1 MLVVGEG
8 AGCAVVGLLV
18 GVDVAVGRVVGAAGR
33 VELVARGAVGRSA
46 RTVETGPSWPFT
58 SAATPMRIASDSQ
71 MNRAD
76 VSRT

>member
-1 MLVVGEG
+1 MVGEG
-8 AGCAVVGLLV
+8 AGCVVVGLL
-18 GVDVAVGRVVGAAGR
+18 VAVGRVVGVAVVRVGVAAGA
-33 VELVARGAVGRSA
+33 VAGRST
-46 RTVETGPSWPFT
+46 RTLDICPSWPFT